1 MRLSDL
7 CAELKNWFDVGRKF
21 GEFTIS
27 GGTINLDG
35 FVQNGQY
42 FRIIGSVF
50 NDGVYKYPASELTD
64 ETFSGAI
71 WAMAIS
77 KDIFD
82 LLDDV
87 NDWITKYGETAESPY
102 VSESFGGYSY
112 SKSSATSSG
121 GERIDWQTIFA
132 NRLNRWR
139 KI

>member
-27 GGTINLDG
+27 DGTINLDG

-50 NDGVYKYPASELTD
+50 NDGVYEYPATELRN
-64 ETFSGAI
+64 ETFRGAV
-71 WAMAIS
+71 WAMAVP

-82 LLDDV
+82 LLEDV
-87 NDWITKYGETAESPY
+87 NDWLTKYGETAESPY

-112 SKSSATSSG
+112 SKSAATSSG
-121 GERIDWQTIFA
+121 GERIDWQSIFA
-132 NRLNRWR
+132 NRLNSWR